1 MKDKGIASEVGAA
14 IAVLR
19 KRQRLTQ
26 AQVAESMNVEKETV
40 SRIETGV
47 ISPSLARLRQIAD
60 VLGCTPADLFR
71 PGSPD
76 ALDQAHK
83 IVELL
88 QGLDENERAMVV
100 RVVGEVAGALRQRPC
115 KEV

>member
-1 MKDKGIASEVGAA
+1 MKNKGIAAQVGAA
-14 IAVLR
+14 IATLR
-19 KRQRLTQ
+19 KQRRLTQ
-26 AQVAESMNVEKETV
+26 AQVAESMSVEKETV

-88 QGLDENERAMVV
+88 QGLNDNERAMVV
-100 RVVGEVAGALRQRPC
+100 RVVGEVAGALRQRAC
-115 KEV
+115 EEA